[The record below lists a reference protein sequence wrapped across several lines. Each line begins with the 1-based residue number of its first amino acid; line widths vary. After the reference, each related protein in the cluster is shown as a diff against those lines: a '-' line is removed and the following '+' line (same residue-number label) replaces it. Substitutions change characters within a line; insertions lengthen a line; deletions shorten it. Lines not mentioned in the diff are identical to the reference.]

1 MMMIALFGM
10 PRERLVAVWEARERG
25 RVPNWP
31 YRMERAIRN
40 LASLQDPLPPGWR
53 PSPINWRSTN
63 EQIEVIT
70 MSDVLCSVVNQF
82 LATGDLQQRHGLG
95 GASTGAAGHTRP
107 DAVPVKVSLMFFII
121 DLS

>member
-10 PRERLVAVWEARERG
+10 PRERLVAVWEARARG

-31 YRMERAIRN
+31 YRMERAVRN
-40 LASLQDPLPPGWR
+40 VASLQDPLPPSWR
-53 PSPINWRSTN
+53 PSPTNWRSTN

-82 LATGDLQQRHGLG
+82 LLQETYNNAMARVGP
-95 GASTGAAGHTRP
+95 AP
-107 DAVPVKVSLMFFII
+107 DKQDILILMRSL
-121 DLS
+121 LR